1 MVRRSLE
8 SKHLAWNPG
17 LMFQVKL
24 FDSRALTLSY
34 LATQKEFIIVVII
47 ITDGKTESQRD
58 K

>member
-1 MVRRSLE
+1 
-8 SKHLAWNPG
+8 
-17 LMFQVKL
+17 MFQVKL